1 MNEYGYGHWWLVIV
15 NIVLFSLFLL
25 FIHYNPFKGKK
36 VKPSAKSSA
45 IYLSFITALYAEMY
59 GFPFTIYI
67 LAWLFGY
74 QNPLTHDAGHLLPG
88 ISHGT
93 VGHTI
98 TQLMIVGGI
107 LLIVLGWMQIHR
119 AKGRL
124 VTDGLYKF
132 VRHPQYLGILLLT
145 SGLLVQWVTIPTAV
159 MWPIL
164 VYLFV
169 RLARR
174 EEKEMEKKFGEAY
187 LEYKRGVP
195 MFFPFLRFTQHRGEG
210 CRQ

>member
-1 MNEYGYGHWWLVIV
+1 
-15 NIVLFSLFLL
+15 
-25 FIHYNPFKGKK
+25 
-36 VKPSAKSSA
+36 
-45 IYLSFITALYAEMY
+45 
-59 GFPFTIYI
+59 
-67 LAWLFGY
+67 
-74 QNPLTHDAGHLLPG
+74 
-88 ISHGT
+88 
-93 VGHTI
+93 
-98 TQLMIVGGI
+98 MIVGGI

-145 SGLLVQWVTIPTAV
+145 SGLLVLWVTIPTAV

-195 MFFPFLRFTQHRGEG
+195 MFFPFLRFTQHRG
-210 CRQ
+210 RRVSSMR